1 MRRDVMKE
9 EKGESREASPR
20 EHFTGKIRKI
30 SSQDSVW
37 QKKEVDSPGNR
48 IGSQMAKDNIQMLPI
63 FAQSKRREK
72 LFLKL
77 ESHLYITDSPNNE
90 VCT

>member
-1 MRRDVMKE
+1 MLYE
-9 EKGESREASPR
+9 EEGASREASPR